1 MTSLPPAAPVSR
13 KIHAERI
20 LLLGWGRAL
29 LLQFAHPAV
38 ARGIADHSAFLHE
51 KRARWSRLART
62 LDAMLVLTFGS
73 SPEADAVARRINA
86 IHDRV
91 QGPMGL
97 DDGPR
102 YSAHDPALLRW
113 VHATLVD
120 SFLRAY
126 ELYVA
131 PLAPAEQE
139 RYVAEAT
146 GIEPRLGIP
155 SGFLPRT
162 VAALARYMEEMLA
175 GPELAVTEPARQL
188 ARELFRPVPRVM
200 GPAMW
205 MARLPAV
212 GLLPARLREEYG
224 FPWSPRREVALRGT
238 ALAIRAVM
246 RITPRPLRH
255 WSKARA
261 GSPHS

>member
-1 MTSLPPAAPVSR
+1 MISAR
-13 KIHAERI
+13 IHAERV

-38 ARGIADHSAFLHE
+38 ARGIADHSAFLRE

-73 SPEADAVARRINA
+73 PAEADAVARRINA

-91 QGPMGL
+91 HG
-97 DDGPR
+97 DGAKP
-102 YSAHDPALLRW
+102 YSAHDPELLRW

-120 SFLRAY
+120 SFLLAY

-131 PLAPAEQE
+131 PLAPAEKEQ
-139 RYVAEAT
+139 YVAEAT
-146 GIEPRLGIP
+146 AIEPRLGIP

-162 VAALARYMEEMLA
+162 VPALARYMEEMLS
-175 GPELAVTEPARQL
+175 GPDLVITEPARQL

-212 GLLPARLREEYG
+212 GLLPPRLREEYG
-224 FPWSPRREVALRGT
+224 FEWGPRRGAALRGT
-238 ALAIRAVM
+238 ALAIRGALRVA
-246 RITPRPLRH
+246 PRSLRH
-255 WSKARA
+255 WSKARQNTTN
-261 GSPHS
+261 P

>member
-1 MTSLPPAAPVSR
+1 MISA
-13 KIHAERI
+13 KIHAERV

-38 ARGIADHSAFLHE
+38 ARGIVEHSAFLRE

-73 SPEADAVARRINA
+73 PAEADAVARRINA

-91 QGPMGL
+91 RG
-97 DDGPR
+97 DGELP

-126 ELYVA
+126 ELYVG
-131 PLAPAEQE
+131 PLTPAEKEQ
-139 RYVAEAT
+139 YVVEAT
-146 GIEPRLGIP
+146 AIEPRLGIP

-162 VAALARYMEEMLA
+162 ASALTRYMEEMLT
-175 GPELAVTEPARQL
+175 GPDLVITEPARQL

-200 GPAMW
+200 APAMW

-212 GLLPARLREEYG
+212 GLLPSRLRAEYG
-224 FPWSPRREVALRGT
+224 FDWSPTQEAALRST
-238 ALAIRAVM
+238 ALAIRTALRVA
-246 RITPRPLRH
+246 PRSLRH

-261 GSPHS
+261 SAR